1 MNNQNQFNPVPPQNG
16 RFCSRCGA
24 PLDAN
29 GVCPNCQQQ
38 HAQQPQYT
46 APQPQSQ
53 PFYGTPV
60 QPNQQPQQG
69 YNYGMPYAAPQQAPK
84 TAAGP
89 NIFTYAL
96 EYIKAFFSADPTKA
110 LDKAAAE
117 KQHVWSILG
126 SGSVLLTT
134 LGLFSIMLNSISSI
148 LVLIPGYSYFSYGMG
163 MNADLTAIKVKLFF
177 YTLLVI
183 AVFFFASAGL
193 DTLFFSV
200 QNKKT
205 DYIQNMNILSVCMLP
220 IAVCGC
226 AAFIF
231 GFVYIPVSL
240 ILLLS
245 GLIFKYIMLCDG
257 IKKAAAFDKN
267 PIWYVFGL
275 VTANIV
281 AFGLIAFILSKM
293 IF

>member
-1 MNNQNQFNPVPPQNG
+1 MIKSKPIQKDNGGIMMNNQNQFNPVPPQNG

-24 PLDAN
+24 PLNAN

-38 HAQQPQYT
+38 HA
-46 APQPQSQ
+46 
-53 PFYGTPV
+53 
-60 QPNQQPQQG
+60 QQPQQG

-148 LVLIPGYSYFSYGMG
+148 LGMIPGYSYFSYGMG

-193 DTLFFSV
+193 NTLFFSV

-240 ILLLS
+240 ILLLL